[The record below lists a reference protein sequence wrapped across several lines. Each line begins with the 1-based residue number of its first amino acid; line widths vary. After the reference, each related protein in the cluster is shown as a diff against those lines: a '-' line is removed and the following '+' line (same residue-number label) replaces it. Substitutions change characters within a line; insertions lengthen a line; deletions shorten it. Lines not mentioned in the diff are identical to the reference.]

1 MSHEMQDPLAGL
13 DFDPDEIPGA
23 WTLPGSVGVPDRG
36 GPGSCEHGRWMVDRL
51 ARRYLRYMADA
62 WVASVVGPENEDWLD
77 QPEGRLSALVRRL
90 ESRTVHTTPRMRYP
104 VLPLVMERVHQILNP
119 QSF

>member
-1 MSHEMQDPLAGL
+1 
-13 DFDPDEIPGA
+13 
-23 WTLPGSVGVPDRG
+23 
-36 GPGSCEHGRWMVDRL
+36 
-51 ARRYLRYMADA
+51 
-62 WVASVVGPENEDWLD
+62 VGPENEDWLD

>member
-1 MSHEMQDPLAGL
+1 
-13 DFDPDEIPGA
+13 
-23 WTLPGSVGVPDRG
+23 
-36 GPGSCEHGRWMVDRL
+36 MVDRL
-51 ARRYLRYMADA
+51 ARRYLRYMQDSWAEVYAGPADD
-62 WVASVVGPENEDWLD
+62 GWLD